1 MNHANGWLRPGIV
14 LGGRYRLAAPVG
26 AGGMAF
32 VWQADD
38 EVLDRVVAVKILGPQ
53 QVADPD
59 CRLRIRQ
66 EARVLAA
73 FSHPHIA
80 HVHDYGEADDELA
93 SPYIVMELVKGRN
106 LLRRLNEGPIPPPSA
121 LRIATEIAG
130 ALAAAH
136 GQGLVH
142 RDMKPANVMLS
153 PDGVKVVDFGI
164 AAATAPP
171 GASTAESV
179 LLGTPSYLSPER
191 LLSDAV
197 EPASDVYALGVILYR
212 MLANRSPWTADETT
226 QILNAH
232 LYVDPSPIPEI
243 PGVPH
248 YVLDLCHRLIR
259 KDPSMRPSA
268 KEAAGLLA
276 RAARSMEATG
286 QETAPVVQRNG
297 SVSRWVLGVGA
308 VATAL
313 ASALILL
320 PDATTSSRAGRPDTG
335 ASAAARVSRSADPRP
350 ASSPLPSRQDDVMAG
365 AGATPPIP
373 PKTATTSAKPVLP
386 PPTRTSAKAPAS
398 AQAPRSAPVPDPD
411 PTSEPPSVTR
421 TLTSEAGSL
430 LADCPSPSIAKIL
443 SWTAI
448 EPFKVHAVDA
458 APGTAPSISFK
469 YKKQRVKMTVTCHA
483 GVPAVEIS

>member
-1 MNHANGWLRPGIV
+1 MTVADPVRPGGTADRRGEDDNGLAARPGPGPMSRANDGLRPGIV
-14 LGGRYRLAAPVG
+14 LGGRYRLTDPVG
-26 AGGMAF
+26 AGGMAL

-38 EVLDRVVAVKILGPQ
+38 EVLDRVVAVKILGPRQ
-53 QVADPD
+53 DADPD

-66 EARVLAA
+66 EARSLAA

-80 HVHDYGEADDELA
+80 QVYDYGEAGDQVT

-121 LRIATEIAG
+121 LRIATEIAE

-136 GQGLVH
+136 SQGLVH
-142 RDMKPANVMLS
+142 RDMKPGNIMLS

-171 GASTAESV
+171 GTATTESV

-232 LYVDPSPIPEI
+232 LYVDPSPLPAI
-243 PGVPH
+243 PGVPP

-276 RAARSMEATG
+276 RAARTMEADG
-286 QETAPVVQRNG
+286 QEKAPATPRRW

-308 VATAL
+308 VVTAS
-313 ASALILL
+313 ACALILL
-320 PDATTSSRAGRPDTG
+320 PDATTSSSEGRPNAA
-335 ASAAARVSRSADPRP
+335 ASAAGTASLTASPRP
-350 ASSPLPSRQDDVMAG
+350 TGSPVPSRQDGLITRAS
-365 AGATPPIP
+365 
-373 PKTATTSAKPVLP
+373 ATTAVLP
-386 PPTRTSAKAPAS
+386 PTAVTSATTAISPPSRTSTKAPSS
-398 AQAPRSAPVPDPD
+398 APPPRSAPAPHPGS
-411 PTSEPPSVTR
+411 TSEPPPV
-421 TLTSEAGSL
+421 
-430 LADCPSPSIAKIL
+430 
-443 SWTAI
+443 
-448 EPFKVHAVDA
+448 
-458 APGTAPSISFK
+458 TAP
-469 YKKQRVKMTVTCHA
+469 
-483 GVPAVEIS
+483 